1 MNIPKYFK
9 NFSDVKEKFTNIIT
23 TYCSS
28 FSEGGFDYEGLPE
41 SIISDF
47 YIVTKNDNKYII
59 YKYHSENWFGGEPE
73 EETYFYHESS
83 SRLCKKL
90 YSSNKIL
97 YRALKNKIDKNK
109 EPELYDIIC
118 HIIGYKS
125 PFILNSKLEE
135 RELDTLTGWFK

>member
-1 MNIPKYFK
+1 MNISKYFK
-9 NFSDVKEKFTNIIT
+9 NFADVKEKITNIIT
-23 TYCSS
+23 TYCNSYS
-28 FSEGGFDYEGLPE
+28 DGGFDDEGLPQ

-47 YIVTKNDNKYII
+47 YIITKNDNVYINH
-59 YKYHSENWFGGEPE
+59 KYHSENWFGGEPE
-73 EETYFYHESS
+73 EETYFYYESS
-83 SRLCKKL
+83 TELCKKL

-118 HIIGYKS
+118 HIIDSKS

-135 RELDTLTGWFK
+135 REVDPLTGWFK